1 MVTIVLMD
9 QDQKAEDRKEKMVKG
24 LKVCLNHQPTKTE
37 TPVHHP
43 MDITVTADLTVLTV
57 INLKAESRKMQR
69 SLRKLSLCQKRNLW
83 KHKGRNS
90 VPSFSYA

>member
-1 MVTIVLMD
+1 MPVETKEIIIEKPEEEEEKETEFTEEEKPEDIPEPPVD
-9 QDQKAEDRKEKMVKG
+9 QEGKP
-24 LKVCLNHQPTKTE
+24 CPPPH
-37 TPVHHP
+37 
-43 MDITVTADLTVLTV
+43 LTVLTV
-57 INLKAESRKMQR
+57 INLKAESRNMQR